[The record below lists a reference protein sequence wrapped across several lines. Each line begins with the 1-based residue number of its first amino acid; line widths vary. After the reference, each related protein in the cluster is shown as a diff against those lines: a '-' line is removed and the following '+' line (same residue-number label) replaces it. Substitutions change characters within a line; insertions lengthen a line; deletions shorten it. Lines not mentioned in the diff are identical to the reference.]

1 MLFAFSTK
9 SRSFLA
15 QRDWIEIP
23 WARMEKSSRDRLYDI
38 ATEITIIN
46 SRKDGNK
53 PDISRKCQIIFDR
66 LVSWRLKWLEDDHPG
81 LLISC
86 QGDHEEPCGCFPPRN
101 VSSFCDEFAFITA
114 EYMAFLLLV
123 THIAISAAN
132 DLKIAPRDENHMATA
147 YLYVDT
153 HRKRASRL
161 RMSLQKILT
170 LPCFGQ
176 ALSGT
181 PGITEG
187 RCRSLF
193 PTWILSQNPDRWGS
207 DNVDWWSD
215 LTGRVNYGMKCCRQI
230 QFQYAED

>member
-15 QRDWIEIP
+15 QHDWIEIP

-38 ATEITIIN
+38 ATEMTIIN
-46 SRKDGNK
+46 SRMDGNEL
-53 PDISRKCQIIFDR
+53 DIIQRCQNLFDR
-66 LVSWRLKWLEDDHPG
+66 LVAWRQKWLEDDHPG

-86 QGDHEEPCGCFPPRN
+86 QGDHEEPCGCFPPRSI
-101 VSSFCDEFAFITA
+101 SSLCDEFSYMTA
-114 EYMAFLLLV
+114 EYVAFLLMV
-123 THIAISAAN
+123 THIAITAAKN
-132 DLKIAPRDENHMATA
+132 SKIGPGDENHTA
-147 YLYVDT
+147 AGYPYIDT
-153 HRKRASRL
+153 HRRRASRL

-193 PTWILSQNPDRWGS
+193 PTWVLSQDPDGQGS

-215 LTGRVNYGMKCCRQI
+215 LSGRVNYGMKCCRHN
-230 QFQYAED
+230 